1 MYSWKY
7 IRSSRINCEPACVPC
22 ITCNIIPQFCLWISN
37 SVCAFLTCPFL
48 SSRNYVNSN
57 YCLEEFQ
64 LAHHQMVNEDKR
76 YLMAVLLEPLDM
88 NSLPR
93 DLQMYLR
100 TYTYIDATK
109 HPRNLALYDT
119 FETFLY

>member
-1 MYSWKY
+1 M
-7 IRSSRINCEPACVPC
+7 
-22 ITCNIIPQFCLWISN
+22 LH
-37 SVCAFLTCPFL
+37 
-48 SSRNYVNSN
+48 RNFVNSN

-64 LAHHQMVNEDKR
+64 LAHHKMVNEDKR

-88 NSLPR
+88 SALPR

-109 HPRNLALYDT
+109 HPRNLAL
-119 FETFLY
+119 